1 MPKILNETSP
11 KEEKPEEELLP
22 HKFEISSTEVKPFTY
37 KCPLVGVDENGEHQ
51 LSFAR
56 NRQTHIKNITFLNLV
71 GRNKKGVIVSFEPME
86 QVNSFLIARH
96 VDDNKEESSQHSKAL
111 IHFFSFLIEAQEK
124 WDEEY
129 DEELFD
135 ELIDLP
141 RPTWNFMPS
150 RKEDR
155 ITYQYRAALKHSVLK
170 ETDESL
176 KLARTTASAYMGAVI
191 KFYTFHIR
199 RGCLF
204 NNPPFEYETITISV
218 PGKGTNMN
226 SYINIPVPTTDIRLN
241 FPKSKR
247 NKGEAGEP
255 GRRDLRPL
263 TNKQWSEAEKILLN
277 TKRVIK
283 NVKGNFKFVQL
294 AEEYCLFFLVCRFTG
309 LRKEETAS
317 LHCGQVIKPPSDKAI
332 LRIGV
337 GADYG
342 SLTKSIEA
350 DDNKSRKTIIP
361 SVTMQLLYEYKRST
375 RYQKRLKK
383 FKELCKAKREKGED
397 AFFDSIDGVDENKQY
412 LFISQS
418 GIPFFLKLTE
428 LNNRWS
434 EIRYTIKEI
443 LGQEVKGSIH
453 NLRPTFAVSLFRI
466 LLRKMPVDKALAA
479 VSEVLGHE
487 DIDTTLKY
495 LKIAKDEPTGDEIYE
510 DILDYLGVFD
520 DLKEGEDTITHEGE
534 NNNV

>member
-22 HKFEISSTEVKPFTY
+22 YKFEISSTEVKPFTY

-56 NRQTHIKNITFLNLV
+56 NRQTHIKKITFLNFV

-96 VDDNKEESSQHSKAL
+96 VDDSKEESSQHSKAL

-283 NVKGNFKFVQL
+283 NVKGNLKFVQL

-350 DDNKSRKTIIP
+350 DDNKSRKTIIR
-361 SVTMQLLYEYKRST
+361 VTMQLLYEYKRST

-443 LGQEVKGSIH
+443 LGQEVQGSIH

-495 LKIAKDEPTGDEIYE
+495 LKIAQDEPTGDEIYE